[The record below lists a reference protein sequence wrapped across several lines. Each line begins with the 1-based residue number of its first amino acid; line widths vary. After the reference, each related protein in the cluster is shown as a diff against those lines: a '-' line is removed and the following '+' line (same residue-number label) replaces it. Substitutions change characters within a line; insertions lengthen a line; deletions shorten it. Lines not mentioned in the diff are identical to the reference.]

1 MTAEEA
7 ASLLAG
13 TRLFGDVDADT
24 LKLLGQRSTTRSFQ
38 PGQLVFRE
46 GDPGDALFV
55 VAEGVVRL
63 LGSSEDGDETAFATL
78 AAPQVFGELALV
90 DGRPRAATAQAVE
103 PTTLLV
109 LRRAELREVLRTA
122 AGLVEALLR
131 LLGDRLR
138 RTDEYAADLV
148 LLDLPGRVAGL
159 LLDLAEQRGEPD
171 GDHLALDLD
180 LAQSELAEAVGG
192 SPPSVNRILR
202 SFESR
207 GFVEIAGGTIRIVR
221 ADLLRRRA
229 QP

>member
-78 AAPQVFGELALV
+78 TAPQVFGELALV

-159 LLDLAEQRGEPD
+159 LLDLAEHRGEPE
-171 GDHLALDLD
+171 GDLALDLD
-180 LAQSELAEAVGG
+180 LAQSELAETVGG